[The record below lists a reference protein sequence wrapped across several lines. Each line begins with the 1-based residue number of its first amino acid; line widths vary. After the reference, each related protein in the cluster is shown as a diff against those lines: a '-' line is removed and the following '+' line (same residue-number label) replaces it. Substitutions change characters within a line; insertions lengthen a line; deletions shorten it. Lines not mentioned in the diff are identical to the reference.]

1 MVKIKQ
7 IGIGQMASGT
17 IDGIISHRR
26 LNLIT
31 PPNPARSP
39 LYKGKVPGWVFAKH
53 PPHLIPFIQRLS
65 GQSGGVLPPYDDITS
80 HCTRGYASLHTR
92 LRLTK

>member
-31 PPNPARSP
+31 PPDPAGSP
-39 LYKGKVPGWVFAKH
+39 LYKGFPAN
-53 PPHLIPFIQRLS
+53 
-65 GQSGGVLPPYDDITS
+65 
-80 HCTRGYASLHTR
+80 RGECCPLMTT
-92 LRLTK
+92 LRLTAHEVTPHKIERPVWLAPYLAPYLKRLR

>member
-31 PPNPARSP
+31 PPNMSGSP
-39 LYKGKVPGWVFAKH
+39 LYKGFPANRGECC
-53 PPHLIPFIQRLS
+53 PLMTTLRLTAHE
-65 GQSGGVLPPYDDITS
+65 VTP

>member
-39 LYKGKVPGWVFAKH
+39 LYKGKVPGWVFA
-53 PPHLIPFIQRLS
+53 
-65 GQSGGVLPPYDDITS
+65 
-80 HCTRGYASLHTR
+80 
-92 LRLTK
+92 